1 MRPELKRELER
12 QIRRERLRQ
21 GMAVAAPLGVAAAAL
36 GGLSLLRVYHGG
48 VWIAMPLALLAV
60 IAKPLILFVH
70 SRKRRQQ
77 SRDDKTD

>member
-21 GMAVAAPLGVAAAAL
+21 GMAAAAPLGAAAAAL
-36 GGLSLLRVYHGG
+36 GGFSLLRLYHGG
-48 VWIAMPLALLAV
+48 VWIAMPLALMAV

-70 SRKRRQQ
+70 NRKRRQQ
-77 SRDDKTD
+77 RQDGESD

>member
-36 GGLSLLRVYHGG
+36 GGFSLLRVYHGG

-70 SRKRRQQ
+70 SRRRRQQ

>member
-12 QIRRERLRQ
+12 QIRRERLRR

-36 GGLSLLRVYHGG
+36 GGFSLLRLYHGG
-48 VWIAMPLALLAV
+48 IWIAMPLAFLAV

-70 SRKRRQQ
+70 SKKRRRRKD
-77 SRDDKTD
+77 SDPD

>member
-21 GMAVAAPLGVAAAAL
+21 GMAVAAPLGAAAAAL
-36 GGLSLLRVYHGG
+36 GGFSLLRVYHGG

>member
-36 GGLSLLRVYHGG
+36 GGFSLLRVNHGG

-60 IAKPLILFVH
+60 IAKPLILFFH
-70 SRKRRQQ
+70 SRRKRRQ
-77 SRDDKTD
+77 RDDGEFD

>member
-36 GGLSLLRVYHGG
+36 GGFSLLRFYHGG
-48 VWIAMPLALLAV
+48 VWVAMPVALLAV

-70 SRKRRQQ
+70 SRRRRKQR
-77 SRDDKTD
+77 RDSASD